1 MKRGS
6 RAIAQAKLERFPNPT
21 PRRDYLISIT
31 LPEFTCLCPLSGYP
45 DFAVIRLRYVPDK
58 WCVELKSL
66 KLYINSFRDKSGFH
80 EAVTNQ
86 ILEDL
91 VKLLKP
97 RWLEVA
103 GDFNPRGNVKTV
115 VRAWHGSRPAEI
127 EPERPENAKS
137 CLTTD
142 EHR

>member
-1 MKRGS
+1 MKPGK
-6 RAIAQAKLERFPNPT
+6 RAINKFKLARFPNPN
-21 PRRDYLISIT
+21 PERDYLISIT

-45 DFAVIRLRYVPDK
+45 DFAVMGLRYVPDK

-66 KLYINSFRDKSGFH
+66 KLYINAFRDKGAFH

-86 ILEDL
+86 IADDL

-97 RWLEVA
+97 RGLELV

-115 VRAWHGSRPAEI
+115 VTIRQGKLPDS
-127 EPERPENAKS
+127 S
-137 CLTTD
+137 CG
-142 EHR
+142 EKEEA

>member
-1 MKRGS
+1 MKRAPRS
-6 RAIAQAKLERFPNPT
+6 KQAKLERFPNPN
-21 PRRDYLISIT
+21 PERDYLISIT

-45 DFAVIRLRYVPDK
+45 DFAVMRLRYVPDK

-66 KLYINSFRDKSGFH
+66 KLYINSFRDTGAFH

-86 ILEDL
+86 IADNL

-97 RWLEVA
+97 RWLELV

-115 VRAWHGSRPAEI
+115 VTVQHGLRPEKIAGEI
-127 EPERPENAKS
+127 EE
-137 CLTTD
+137 
-142 EHR
+142 